1 MKKYILIA
9 ILFSSSLFGHSLL
22 MNVMDN
28 EDNTITVAGEFTT
41 GQLAPGAM
49 LRLES
54 LVNGNILFKQRL
66 PESSELTV
74 EIPKEPY
81 QIVLDGGPSHQ
92 VVEKGIPPQEGFKKE
107 ALDKALVTSTNL
119 SQPRSVTNEWN
130 NSTVILFMLSFIL
143 IGFTIYFSRFN
154 TNKILRMI
162 KENS

>member
-1 MKKYILIA
+1 MKKYMLLT
-9 ILFSSSLFGHSLL
+9 ILFCSSLFGHSLL

-28 EDNTITVAGEFTT
+28 EDNTITIAGEFTT

-54 LVNGNILFKQRL
+54 LVNGTILFKQRL

-107 ALDKALVTSTNL
+107 ALNKALVNSSTL
-119 SQPRSVTNEWN
+119 SQPRSTTNEWN
-130 NSTVILFMLSFIL
+130 NSTVILFILAFIL
-143 IGFTIYFSRFN
+143 IGFTIYFSRLN
-154 TNKILRMI
+154 TNKILAQI
-162 KENS
+162 KQKD